1 MTGVEENPGRRRRWG
16 LGLAALAVAALAPVQ
31 GAAGPFRI
39 VTDGPESVWVLDAGS
54 GKVTWCRLA
63 AAAGPK
69 VLDVFGN
76 ERQVRPETPRR
87 AKPVCSVA
95 LRPEPGGEGS
105 VRLGRFG
112 FGSDYDMLD
121 GYGGYGGYGVD
132 PVDISD
138 GQVLIVRPKRVNI
151 NTY

>member
-1 MTGVEENPGRRRRWG
+1 MTGVEENPGRRRKWG

-31 GAAGPFRI
+31 GTAGPFRI
-39 VTDGPESVWVLDAGS
+39 LTDGPESVWVLDAGS
-54 GKVTWCRLA
+54 GKVTWCRPA
-63 AAAGPK
+63 APAGPK

-76 ERQVRPETPRR
+76 ETQLRPETPRR

-95 LRPEPGGEGS
+95 LRPEPDGEGS
-105 VRLGRFG
+105 ARLGRFG
-112 FGSDYDMLD
+112 YGSDYGMLD
-121 GYGGYGGYGVD
+121 GYGGYGVD
-132 PVDISD
+132 AVDVSD